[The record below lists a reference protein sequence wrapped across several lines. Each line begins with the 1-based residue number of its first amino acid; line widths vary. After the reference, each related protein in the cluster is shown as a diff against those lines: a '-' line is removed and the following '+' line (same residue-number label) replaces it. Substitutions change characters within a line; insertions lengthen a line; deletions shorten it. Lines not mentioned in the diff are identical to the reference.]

1 MIEDFVVLFS
11 GYDKNFRKGSALTV
25 HSLGVPYDYG
35 SVMHY
40 GEFFFTKD
48 QGLRTIE
55 TLQSGASIGQ
65 RIGLS
70 KLDALQGNLLYNCKG
85 RCMLPLL

>member
-1 MIEDFVVLFS
+1 MFL
-11 GYDKNFRKGSALTV
+11 GYDKNFRKESALTV

-48 QGLRTIE
+48 QGLRTIKP
-55 TLQSGASIGQ
+55 LQSGASIGQ

-70 KLDALQGNLLYNCKG
+70 KLDALQGNLLYNCTG
-85 RCMLPLL
+85 RFMLPLLWNLVI

>member
-1 MIEDFVVLFS
+1 MNGVLFP
-11 GYDKNFRKGSALTV
+11 GYDKNFRKESALTV

-48 QGLRTIE
+48 QEFRTIQP
-55 TLQSGASIGQ
+55 LQSGASIGQ

-70 KLDALQGNLLYNCKG
+70 KLDTLQGNLLYNCTGK
-85 RCMLPLL
+85 CMLSLL

>member
-1 MIEDFVVLFS
+1 MNGVLFP
-11 GYDKNFRKGSALTV
+11 GYDKNFRKESALTV

-48 QGLRTIE
+48 QELRTIQP
-55 TLQSGASIGQ
+55 LQSGASIGQ

-70 KLDALQGNLLYNCKG
+70 KLDTLQGNLLYNCTGKG
-85 RCMLPLL
+85 MLSLL